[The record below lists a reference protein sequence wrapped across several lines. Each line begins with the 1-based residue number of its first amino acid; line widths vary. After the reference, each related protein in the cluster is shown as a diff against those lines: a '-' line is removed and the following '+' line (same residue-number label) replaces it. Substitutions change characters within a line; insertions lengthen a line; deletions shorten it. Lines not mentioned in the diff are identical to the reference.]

1 MTLFTTVDPRPIHFM
16 GIAGAGMSGL
26 ALLAKEQAVAIT
38 GCDNDP
44 TGAADLAA
52 NGVEIWRGHD
62 PGHVAG
68 ARAVVVTAAVPGD
81 HPELKRARAL
91 GVPVVRRADALSQA
105 VAGGTVVAVAGTH
118 DKTTTTVMVTEALA
132 AAGRDPTGL
141 AGGRVARWGGN
152 ARMGGRDLYVV
163 EADEYDRAF
172 LSLAPAVAVVNN
184 VEADHLECYDG
195 SVAVL
200 EQAFAQFAGRARR
213 VIAGGDDAGA
223 QRVMAVVRAPVWR
236 VGLGA
241 DADVRITEVE
251 LDEEG
256 STARI
261 VLPGGRALALR
272 LRVPGLHNVRN
283 AAAALAVA
291 HELGAD
297 LERALAALAEFTG
310 VGRRFE
316 RVGEARGV
324 TVVDDYAHHPTEV
337 QATLAAARQAFP
349 RRRVIAVFQPHLFS
363 RTVLHG
369 DALGRALAAADVVVV
384 APIYGAREEPLP
396 GVSAALVARGAAR
409 AGATTVAGRERATLT
424 ERVAQ
429 TVQSGDVGFTP
440 GAGDRTR
447 GGPGPRAGVLG
458 DPRLL
463 AARVRGLAGVGEARV
478 VRRLPAVLSVE
489 LREVEPAALVPAPR
503 GSGRGL
509 VAVDAA
515 GRLLPFDPARSGLDL
530 PIAASADSGV
540 VGVLALIQSVDPALF
555 QTITGARGFARG
567 GVLLEI
573 GPRRVL
579 VGRDAGPEVIRAV
592 VLVAQDLAAK
602 GRAYVELDARFA
614 GQVVVRRRATASGGG
629 EVGGGRGGTGGT

>member
-26 ALLAKEQAVAIT
+26 ALLAKEQSVAIT
-38 GCDNDP
+38 GGDSGP

-52 NGVEIWRGHD
+52 IGVEIWRGHD

-68 ARAVVVTAAVPGD
+68 SRALVVTAAVPGE

-105 VAGGTVVAVAGTH
+105 VAGGTVVAVSGTH
-118 DKTTTTVMVTEALA
+118 GKTTTTVMVTEALA

-152 ARMGGRDLYVV
+152 ARVGGRELYVV

-172 LSLAPAVAVVNN
+172 LSLRPTVAVVNN

-200 EQAFAQFAGRARR
+200 EQAFVQFAGGARR
-213 VIAGGDDAGA
+213 VIVGGGDAGA
-223 QRVMAVVRAPVWR
+223 QRVMAAVRAPVWR
-236 VGLGA
+236 VGVGA
-241 DADVRITEVE
+241 DADVRITELA
-251 LDEEG
+251 LDEHG

-261 VLPGGRALALR
+261 ELPGGEIRPLT

-316 RVGEARGV
+316 RVGEACGV

-349 RRRVIAVFQPHLFS
+349 RRRVVAVFQPHLFS
-363 RTVLHG
+363 RTLLHG

-384 APIYGAREEPLP
+384 APIYGAREQPLP
-396 GVSAALVARGAAR
+396 GVSAALGLGAAR
-409 AGATTVAGRERATLT
+409 AAAASDVSRAPD
-424 ERVAQ
+424 RARWCAQ
-429 TVQSGDVGFTP
+429 P
-440 GAGDRTR
+440 GAGCRDCGAASRTSGER
-447 GGPGPRAGVLG
+447 VRRHAVARRSRAGIG
-458 DPRLL
+458 GRGRGAGGAA
-463 AARVRGLAGVGEARV
+463 AARRALGGATGSGAGGARGRAARIGA
-478 VRRLPAVLSVE
+478 R
-489 LREVEPAALVPAPR
+489 PR
-503 GSGRGL
+503 GSRRRGSPG
-509 VAVDAA
+509 A
-515 GRLLPFDPARSGLDL
+515 GRPGALGPRPAHRGERRFGSGGGAGADPVRGSGAVSDHHRRAGIRARWRAPGSR
-530 PIAASADSGV
+530 ASSRAGGAGCGPGGHTV
-540 VGVLALIQSVDPALF
+540 R
-555 QTITGARGFARG
+555 GARGAGSRREG
-567 GVLLEI
+567 ACLPGAGRPLRR
-573 GPRRVL
+573 PR
-579 VGRDAGPEVIRAV
+579 
-592 VLVAQDLAAK
+592 
-602 GRAYVELDARFA
+602 
-614 GQVVVRRRATASGGG
+614 
-629 EVGGGRGGTGGT
+629 